1 MYTLNMSIN
10 TKEDIINY
18 LGHKYNLK
26 NYFEI
31 SSVINGFIYDKIDN
45 FFFTKELFLYN
56 PPNNIDL
63 PNLRKDTDIQP
74 IDYNVGI
81 EKYKDNKYDII
92 FIDSYHT
99 FEQSLLDIEFAYS
112 LLNDNGF
119 IIIHD
124 CSPLSSNLIG
134 DYKSNAWCGQTYSTF
149 IHFRM
154 KTSYIKTSV
163 VNIDFGCGIISK
175 NNLNKDVFKLD
186 NLLTLKE
193 VSQWHYFTNN
203 KKKLLNLISVNEFKK
218 LY

>member
-1 MYTLNMSIN
+1 MNIN
-10 TKEDIINY
+10 KKEDIINY

-31 SSVINGFIYDKIDN
+31 SSIINGFIYDKIDN

-56 PPNNIDL
+56 PPNNINL
-63 PNLRKDTDIQP
+63 SNLRKDTDIEP
-74 IDYNVGI
+74 IDYDVGI
-81 EKYKDNKYDII
+81 EKYKNNKYDII

-99 FEQSLLDIEFAYS
+99 FEQSVQDIEFAYS

-119 IIIHD
+119 IVIHD
-124 CSPLSSNLIG
+124 CAPSSINVIG
-134 DYKSNAWCGQTYSTF
+134 DYKQDAWCGQTYSAF
-149 IHFRM
+149 IYFRM
-154 KTSYIKTSV
+154 KTPYIKSSV

-175 NNLNKDVFKLD
+175 NKLNKDVFKLD

-193 VSQWHYFTNN
+193 ISQWNYFMNN

>member
-1 MYTLNMSIN
+1 MSIN
-10 TKEDIINY
+10 NKEDIINY

-45 FFFTKELFLYN
+45 SFFTKELFLYN
-56 PPNNIDL
+56 SPLNL
-63 PNLRKDTDIQP
+63 PNLRKDTNILP
-74 IDYNVGI
+74 IDYNIGL
-81 EKYKDNKYDII
+81 EKYKNNKYDII
-92 FIDSYHT
+92 FIDSFHT
-99 FEQSLLDIEFAYS
+99 FEQSLQDIEFAYS

-124 CSPLSSNLIG
+124 CSPPSSNLIG
-134 DYKSNAWCGQTYSTF
+134 YYKPDAWCGQTYSAF
-149 IHFRM
+149 IHYRM
-154 KTSYIKTSV
+154 KTPYIKSCV
-163 VNIDFGCGIISK
+163 VNIDFGCGIIRK

-193 VSQWHYFTNN
+193 VSQWHYFMNN